1 MVGSRSRTKAIYDTS
16 VREIRIGWSSKP
28 PRFRKE
34 ARRFL
39 LLRGNFPTSI
49 CKRGSIAGSVGNAAV
64 SPNDFN
70 PFAEKPQKIVL
81 KGAEMLDALKAAFI
95 RNRKPY

>member
-1 MVGSRSRTKAIYDTS
+1 M
-16 VREIRIGWSSKP
+16 
-28 PRFRKE
+28 
-34 ARRFL
+34 
-39 LLRGNFPTSI
+39 RGNCSDQDLQ
-49 CKRGSIAGSVGNAAV
+49 RGSIAGRVGNAAV

-95 RNRKPY
+95 RK

>member
-1 MVGSRSRTKAIYDTS
+1 MVEGKGKFDWAQTASLMAPAVNLMRDPKK
-16 VREIRIGWSSKP
+16 GK
-28 PRFRKE
+28 
-34 ARRFL
+34 
-39 LLRGNFPTSI
+39 
-49 CKRGSIAGSVGNAAV
+49 AV

-95 RNRKPY
+95 RKPKSS

>member
-1 MVGSRSRTKAIYDTS
+1 MRSGVA
-16 VREIRIGWSSKP
+16 
-28 PRFRKE
+28 RK
-34 ARRFL
+34 
-39 LLRGNFPTSI
+39 
-49 CKRGSIAGSVGNAAV
+49 AV

-95 RNRKPY
+95 RKPMA

>member
-1 MVGSRSRTKAIYDTS
+1 MVEGKGKFDWAQTS
-16 VREIRIGWSSKP
+16 SLMALAVNLMRDPKKGK
-28 PRFRKE
+28 
-34 ARRFL
+34 
-39 LLRGNFPTSI
+39 
-49 CKRGSIAGSVGNAAV
+49 AV

-95 RNRKPY
+95 RDRKVRQAPRQQ

>member
-1 MVGSRSRTKAIYDTS
+1 MVEGKGRFDWAQTS
-16 VREIRIGWSSKP
+16 SLMALAVNLMRD
-28 PRFRKE
+28 PRK
-34 ARRFL
+34 
-39 LLRGNFPTSI
+39 G
-49 CKRGSIAGSVGNAAV
+49 KAV

-95 RNRKPY
+95 RKPKFG